1 MENSLI
7 SVLHSRG
14 NILHE
19 VGFLSA
25 GLVTGGVDLG
35 RKESP
40 CVSVFTAGRNT

>member
-14 NILHE
+14 KILHE

-25 GLVTGGVDLG
+25 SLVTGGVDLK
-35 RKESP
+35 RKFLCLGVHSWQEH
-40 CVSVFTAGRNT
+40 